1 MSKLDD
7 ALREALRRAEP
18 PEGFAERVMAK
29 VEVRRARAGLWGA
42 LAEAFRSPRLQWATA
57 LACILLLAGGYEFM
71 RWRTERASGE
81 RAKQEYMLALHIAGG
96 KLHAAQAR
104 VERISHGTQ
113 EN

>member
-7 ALREALRRAEP
+7 ALREALRRESP

-29 VEVRRARAGLWGA
+29 VEVCRARVGLWGA
-42 LAEAFRSPRLQWATA
+42 LAERFRSPRLQWATA
-57 LACILLLAGGYEFM
+57 LACILLLAGGFEYS
-71 RWRTERASGE
+71 RWGVERARGE

-104 VERISHGTQ
+104 VERISHSQ